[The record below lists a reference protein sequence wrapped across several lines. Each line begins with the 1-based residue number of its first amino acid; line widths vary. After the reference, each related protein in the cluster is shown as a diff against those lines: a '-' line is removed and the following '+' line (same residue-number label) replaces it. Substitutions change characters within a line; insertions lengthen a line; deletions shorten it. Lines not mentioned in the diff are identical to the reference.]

1 MRNISNRLPKGGVPK
16 NYRQRMPLA
25 ANRNKPQGVAPDAED
40 DSLEYQVNDNRGTS
54 SGTPGNEAFQ
64 MSANDRRDQRR
75 SKAKAFLKR
84 K

>member
-25 ANRNKPQGVAPDAED
+25 ANRNKPQGIAPEAEN
-40 DSLEYQVNDNRGTS
+40 DSLERQVNDQMGVTS
-54 SGTPGNEAFQ
+54 DPGQAFQ
-64 MSANDRRDQRR
+64 MTPNDQRDQRR
-75 SKAKAFLKR
+75 SKAKAYLKR